1 MMFYHCLDFGSV
13 FVSAGLLPTFLIALK
28 MPLLVRDCTLKTL
41 EGMIFRDSFH
51 AVYENSIETH
61 T

>member
-1 MMFYHCLDFGSV
+1 MFYHWLDFDSV

-28 MPLLVRDCTLKTL
+28 VPLLVRDCTLKIL
-41 EGMIFRDSFH
+41 EEMKLRDFFH
-51 AVYENSIETH
+51 AVYENSIQTH